1 MKRFL
6 KAFPIFLIVSTLAL
20 ALVACTGVAGTQ
32 GAAGPEIP
40 AAQAIQDYQ
49 AFPALTALLVPW
61 ALRVSKGP
69 KVSKDLLERTELPE
83 RPAPPSQWLSRC
95 PPVKLRKD
103 GPGSTSPV
111 RAGRTMRP

>member
-1 MKRFL
+1 L
-6 KAFPIFLIVSTLAL
+6 
-20 ALVACTGVAGTQ
+20 LVPARRELRGRQANRVYPEIP
-32 GAAGPEIP
+32 AAQANRVYPEIP